1 MSRIARVV
9 VEGVP
14 YHVTQRGNARQ
25 TVFLRES
32 DFRVYR
38 ERLQENAKLYDLSIL
53 AYCLM
58 PNHIHLVCIPA
69 KETSLARALGRTAAD
84 YARFFNVQNRSCGHV
99 WQARYYSCPLDLAH
113 LWNAMAYV
121 ERNPVR
127 AGLSDHAEKY
137 RWSSARAHTEPGAS
151 DSLLRWKPWIEEYD
165 PNRWLQVLRSTVE
178 EEAMAER
185 IRDASRRGR
194 PLGSKEFVAML
205 EQKTGRR
212 LAALPLGRPRHHS
225 LEKGA

>member
-25 TVFLRES
+25 TVLHREN

-38 ERLQENAKLYDLSIL
+38 DLIREHAKRHELSLL

-58 PNHIHLVCIPA
+58 PNHIHLVCIPG
-69 KETSLARALGRTAAD
+69 KVTSMQRAIGRTASD
-84 YARFFNVQNRSCGHV
+84 YARYFNVQNRSCGHV
-99 WQARYYSCPLDLAH
+99 WQARYYSCPLDRVH

-127 AGLSDHAEKY
+127 AGLVDLAEQY
-137 RWSSARAHTEPGAS
+137 RWSSAKAHADLSTA
-151 DSLLRWKPWIEEYD
+151 DVLIQTRLWREEYD
-165 PNRWLQVLRSTVE
+165 PGRWRDVLRSSVE

-194 PLGSKEFVAML
+194 PLGSQQFVALL
-205 EQKTGRR
+205 EETTGRR
-212 LAALPLGRPRHHS
+212 LTALPAGRPRMRS
-225 LEKGA
+225 QANGD